1 MQSAHASSVKASPAD
16 INPSS
21 MSPSHSQPTLDT
33 TRFIAR
39 HVAGLRRSGIR
50 DFFELVAKTDG
61 VISLGIGEPDFDTP
75 EPIRN
80 AVKTAMDTGKTHYT
94 SNLGLPEL
102 RKEIGRYAESHFKVS
117 YRPDDEVLVTVG
129 VSEGLDLALRS
140 LLNPGDKVL
149 YHQPCYVSYAPS
161 VELVHAVGVP
171 VATSAAEQF
180 SLDEPALRAAWQPGC
195 KLLLLNLPCN
205 PTGGVCSKEQLE
217 RIARFAIEKDLI
229 VISDEIYSEL
239 IFEGM
244 HTSIASLP
252 GMRDRTLLLHG
263 FSKAFAMTGFRLGY
277 ACGPAPLIEAM
288 MKVHQYSMLCAP
300 SISQEGALAALR
312 LGDDATKFM
321 RDRYRERRDLFVRRI
336 NAAGIKCHLPRG
348 SFYAFP
354 SVVSTGL
361 DEGEFARRLLVEH
374 KVAVVPGTAF
384 GDAGKGHVRACF
396 TANEQKLNAA
406 CDQIE
411 KLLARLSVKASA

>member
-1 MQSAHASSVKASPAD
+1 MNSSSKP
-16 INPSS
+16 
-21 MSPSHSQPTLDT
+21 LDT
-33 TRFIAR
+33 TRYIAK

-75 EPIRN
+75 QPIRD

-94 SNLGLPEL
+94 SNLGQPDL
-102 RKEIGRYAESHFKVS
+102 RKEISRYVESYFHVPYS
-117 YRPDDEVLVTVG
+117 WEDEILVTVG
-129 VSEGLDLALRS
+129 VSEALDLAMRA
-140 LLNPGDKVL
+140 LLNPGEKVL
-149 YHQPCYVSYAPS
+149 YHQPCYVSYAPT
-161 VELVHAVGVP
+161 VELVHGVGVP
-171 VATSAAEQF
+171 VGTHATELF
-180 SLDEPALRAAWQPGC
+180 SLDAPALQAAWQPGC

-205 PTGGVCSKEQLE
+205 PTGGVCSREQLE
-217 RIARFAIEKDLI
+217 RIAKFAIEKDLI

-239 IFEGM
+239 IFEGT

-252 GMRDRTLLLHG
+252 GMRERTLLLHG

-321 RDRYRERRDLFVRRI
+321 RDRYRERRDLFVGRI
-336 NAAGIKCHLPRG
+336 NAAGLKCHSPRG

-354 SVVSTGL
+354 SVASTGL
-361 DEGEFARRLLVEH
+361 DEGTFARRLLTEH

-396 TANEQKLNAA
+396 TANEKKLTAA

-411 KLLARLSVKASA
+411 RMLAKLSTAAHA

>member
-1 MQSAHASSVKASPAD
+1 MNSS
-16 INPSS
+16 
-21 MSPSHSQPTLDT
+21 SQPLDT
-33 TRFIAR
+33 TRYIAK

-75 EPIRN
+75 QPIRD

-94 SNLGLPEL
+94 SNLGQPDL
-102 RKEIGRYAESHFKVS
+102 RKEISRYVESYFHVPYS
-117 YRPDDEVLVTVG
+117 WEDEILVTVG
-129 VSEGLDLALRS
+129 VSEALDLAMRA

-149 YHQPCYVSYAPS
+149 YHQPCYVSYAPT
-161 VELVHAVGVP
+161 VELVHGVGVP
-171 VATSAAEQF
+171 VGTHATELF
-180 SLDEPALRAAWQPGC
+180 SLDAPALQAAWQPGC

-205 PTGGVCSKEQLE
+205 PTGGVCSREQLE
-217 RIARFAIEKDLI
+217 RIAKFAIEKDLI

-239 IFEGM
+239 IFEGT

-252 GMRDRTLLLHG
+252 GMRERTLLLHG

-321 RDRYRERRDLFVRRI
+321 RDRYRERRDLFVGRI
-336 NAAGIKCHLPRG
+336 NAAGLKCHAPRG

-354 SVVSTGL
+354 SVASTGL
-361 DEGEFARRLLVEH
+361 DEGTFARRLLTEH

-396 TANEQKLNAA
+396 TANEKKLAAA

-411 KLLARLSVKASA
+411 RMLAKLGTTANA

>member
-1 MQSAHASSVKASPAD
+1 MSASSSK
-16 INPSS
+16 PS
-21 MSPSHSQPTLDT
+21 LDT

-75 EPIRN
+75 QPIRD
-80 AVKTAMDTGKTHYT
+80 AVTTAMNEGKTHYT

-102 RKEIGRYAESHFKVS
+102 RKEISRYVESYFHVGYS
-117 YRPDDEVLVTVG
+117 PEDEILVTVG
-129 VSEGLDLALRS
+129 VSEALDLTMRA

-149 YHQPCYVSYAPS
+149 YHQPCYVSYAPT
-161 VELVHAVGVP
+161 VELVHGIGVP

-180 SLDEPALRAAWQPGC
+180 SLDAPALRAAWQPGC

-205 PTGGVCSKEQLE
+205 PTGGVCSREQLE
-217 RIARFAIEKDLI
+217 RIAKFAIEKDLI

-239 IFEGM
+239 IFEGT

-252 GMRDRTLLLHG
+252 GMRERTVLLHG

-300 SISQEGALAALR
+300 SLSQEAAVVALR

-321 RDRYRERRDLFVRRI
+321 RDRYRERRDLFVGRI
-336 NAAGIKCHLPRG
+336 NAAGLKCHSPRG

-361 DEGEFARRLLVEH
+361 DEGEFARRLLTEH

-384 GDAGKGHVRACF
+384 GDAGQGHVRACF
-396 TANEQKLNAA
+396 TANEKKLTLA
-406 CDQIE
+406 CDKIE
-411 KLLARLSVKASA
+411 RMLASLAAKASA